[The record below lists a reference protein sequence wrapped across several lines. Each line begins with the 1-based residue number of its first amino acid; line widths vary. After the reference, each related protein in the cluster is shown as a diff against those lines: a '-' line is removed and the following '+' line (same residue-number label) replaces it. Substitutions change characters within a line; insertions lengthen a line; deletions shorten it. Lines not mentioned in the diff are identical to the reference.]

1 MAPAQTFDL
10 GKIQFLKF
18 VDHSR
23 EIVRKLLF
31 TGNFAASTSN
41 ILFLG
46 KTDGEIRL
54 FSIMMDPWKEADPK
68 LFIFNG
74 ALDSRIRYERLVHA
88 FFMMNEMKEGG
99 ALIM

>member
-23 EIVRKLLF
+23 EIGRKLTF
-31 TGNFAASTSN
+31 GISTSN
-41 ILFLG
+41 IFFLG

-74 ALDSRIRYERLVHA
+74 ALDSRFRYEQLVHA